1 MCCNL
6 QTHTIVIS
14 SLCLLLTG
22 FSSGYSGSRIIQL
35 FFLPVPYSLIP
46 LALLIWILFAIIS
59 EIMCIVGAS
68 RKNERQLIPFI
79 ITLVLEILAYFGI
92 LVFYYGTINYHMD
105 GYEIGG
111 LYIGIAMRIYFL
123 MVVVQFYRY
132 CALARGITPVVA

>member
-6 QTHTIVIS
+6 QTHTIIIS

-22 FSSGYSGSRIIQL
+22 FSSGYSGPRIIHQL
-35 FFLPVPYSLIP
+35 KSPTQKS
-46 LALLIWILFAIIS
+46 LLIWNLFAVIS
-59 EIMCIVGAS
+59 EIMSIVGAS
-68 RKNERQLIPFI
+68 RKNRRPLIPFI
-79 ITLVLEILAYFGI
+79 ITLVLEILACFGI